1 MIYGRM
7 NNKNKVKPYFLLVYL
22 LIITFSKKVSLF
34 DVILDFS
41 FFFVFEYFC
50 CLAKSFWYEIREKV
64 CFLIFD
70 MK

>member
-7 NNKNKVKPYFLLVYL
+7 NNKNKVKPYFLLVSL

-41 FFFVFEYFC
+41 VFLFEYFS
-50 CLAKSFWYEIREKV
+50 CLAKSF
-64 CFLIFD
+64 
-70 MK
+70 